1 MYFTDINNRE
11 EAKKYCADVMC
22 KVQRERAND
31 DVIKTD
37 EFLEKFQTALTPPPH
52 IAFFFNI
59 MLKKP
64 CLKVQNL
71 EHKFLD

>member
-37 EFLEKFQTALTPPPH
+37 EFLEKFQICNINFGLENDPPFGTFPKSH
-52 IAFFFNI
+52 SF
-59 MLKKP
+59 
-64 CLKVQNL
+64 
-71 EHKFLD
+71 

>member
-11 EAKKYCADVMC
+11 GAKKYCADVMC

-37 EFLEKFQTALTPPPH
+37 EFLEKFQTALTPPSPPH
-52 IAFFFNI
+52 IAIFQYHAQKALF
-59 MLKKP
+59 KGP
-64 CLKVQNL
+64 
-71 EHKFLD
+71 KFAM